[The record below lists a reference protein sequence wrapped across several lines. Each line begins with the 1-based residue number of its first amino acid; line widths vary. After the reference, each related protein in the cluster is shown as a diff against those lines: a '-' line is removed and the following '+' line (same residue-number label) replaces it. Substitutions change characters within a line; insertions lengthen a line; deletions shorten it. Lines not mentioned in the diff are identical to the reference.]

1 MAKFEPLASKT
12 YNLIFE
18 YNEPRYQEACEKMI
32 TKNGVQKLM
41 KFSESWSCGVYVD
54 GGTEMVYWNIYDPQV
69 VETIKSMGLLKGIP
83 IQVTVAQEMGEKHKP
98 YNTYQF
104 VKDNQSYYSQLTGIP
119 ATEQPQNYATAEV
132 LPETKYSV
140 EEELDKR
147 KRLMKWC
154 IDTVLEV
161 LPTDEW
167 YKQTN
172 TPLPEDKTVRLAD
185 VVPLIQSL
193 HVEIRDKGI
202 YPPKEMSDEEIKAKY
217 EEGNMSLPEAQN
229 IHGQPPPPTDE
240 DAPF

>member
-140 EEELDKR
+140 EEELEKR
-147 KRLMKWC
+147 KRLMKWWL
-154 IDTVLEV
+154 DALEEIAPNEV
-161 LPTDEW
+161 YESG
-167 YKQTN
+167 
-172 TPLPEDKTVRLAD
+172 DKVKLVITMM
-185 VVPLIQSL
+185 INCS
-193 HVEIRDKGI
+193 DKGI
-202 YPPKEMSDEEIKAKY
+202 YLPEEKTTEEKFD
-217 EEGNMSLPEAQN
+217 EGNQPLPEAQSM
-229 IHGQPPPPTDE
+229 HGQPPPSDE
-240 DAPF
+240 DSIPF